1 MVDFLRFFLF
11 VLLAFSFGACEG
23 PMGPAGPT
31 GPQGPQ
37 GDQGP
42 PGPRRDEVAIELAF
56 SRSSYD
62 EDNQILIADSRITPT
77 SFRLVYIK
85 GMLSGAEI
93 YVPLDYL
100 AQNFSVVLSNGVL
113 VLTDPGLLILNLA
126 QRVFADNL
134 SSIRLVILVSQ

>member
-1 MVDFLRFFLF
+1 MDILRFFLF

-56 SRSSYD
+56 SISSYN
-62 EDNQILIADSRITPT
+62 EDNQILIEDSRITPT

-85 GMLSGAEI
+85 GMLSGVEI
-93 YVPLDYL
+93 YVPIDYIFF
-100 AQNFSVVLSNGVL
+100 NFNVVLSDGAL
-113 VLTDPGLLILNLA
+113 VLTDPDLVILDLA
-126 QRVFADNL
+126 QRIFADNL
-134 SSIRLVILVSQ
+134 SSMRLVILVSQ

>member
-1 MVDFLRFFLF
+1 MDILRFFLF

-31 GPQGPQ
+31 GPQGPP

-56 SRSSYD
+56 STSSYN
-62 EDNQILIADSRITPT
+62 EDNQILIEDSRITPT

-85 GMLSGAEI
+85 GILSGAEI

-100 AQNFSVVLSNGVL
+100 AQNFGIVLSNGVL
-113 VLTDPGLLILNLA
+113 VLTDPSLVILDLA

>member
-1 MVDFLRFFLF
+1 MDILRFFLF

-31 GPQGPQ
+31 GPQGPP

-56 SRSSYD
+56 STSSYN
-62 EDNQILIADSRITPT
+62 EDNQILIEDSRITPT

-100 AQNFSVVLSNGVL
+100 AQNFGIVLSNGVL
-113 VLTDPGLLILNLA
+113 VLTDPGLVILDLA

>member
-1 MVDFLRFFLF
+1 MDILRFFLF

-31 GPQGPQ
+31 GSQGPQ

-56 SRSSYD
+56 SGSSYN
-62 EDNQILIADSRITPT
+62 EDNQILIEDSRITPT

-85 GMLSGAEI
+85 GMLTGVEI

-100 AQNFSVVLSNGVL
+100 SLNFNVVLSEGVL
-113 VLTDPGLLILNLA
+113 VLTDPDLVILDLA
-126 QRVFADNL
+126 QRVFADDL
-134 SSIRLVILVSQ
+134 SSMRLVILVSQ

>member
-1 MVDFLRFFLF
+1 MDFLRFFLF

-23 PMGPAGPT
+23 PMGPSGPT
-31 GPQGPQ
+31 GPQGPP
-37 GDQGP
+37 GNQGP
-42 PGPRRDEVAIELAF
+42 PGPQRDEVAIELAF
-56 SRSSYD
+56 SRSSYN
-62 EDNQILIADSRITPT
+62 EDNQIIIEDSRITPT

-85 GMLSGAEI
+85 GMLSGVEI

-113 VLTDPGLLILNLA
+113 VLTDPGLVILDLA

>member
-1 MVDFLRFFLF
+1 MDILRFFLF

-31 GPQGPQ
+31 GPQGPP

-56 SRSSYD
+56 STSSYN
-62 EDNQILIADSRITPT
+62 EDNQILIEDSRITPT

-85 GMLSGAEI
+85 GILSGAEI

-100 AQNFSVVLSNGVL
+100 AQNFGIVLSNGVL
-113 VLTDPGLLILNLA
+113 VLTDPGLVILDLA

-134 SSIRLVILVSQ
+134 PSIRLVILVSQ

>member
-1 MVDFLRFFLF
+1 MDILRFFLF

-31 GPQGPQ
+31 GSQGPQ

-56 SRSSYD
+56 SGSSYN
-62 EDNQILIADSRITPT
+62 EDNQILIEDSRITPT

-85 GMLSGAEI
+85 GMLTGVEI

-100 AQNFSVVLSNGVL
+100 SFNFNVVLSDGAL
-113 VLTDPGLLILNLA
+113 VLTDPDLVILDLA
-126 QRVFADNL
+126 QRVFADDL